1 MLKDTLQNDLKQA
14 MLARDTDRVEVIKG
28 LKSAVLYEEVAQK
41 KRDEGLS
48 DQEIL
53 AVFKRESKKRQD
65 SVTLYQKGGN
75 EAQAEKELFE
85 KSIIDKY
92 LPEQLSEEV
101 VQSMIDGAISEL
113 GLVELSKKDMGK
125 IIGIVKS
132 KAGAEL
138 DGSTLARLVG
148 ARIDG

>member
-14 MLARDTDRVEVIKG
+14 MLARDTDRVEVIKS

-41 KRDEGLS
+41 KREEGLT
-48 DQEIL
+48 DEEIL

-65 SVTLYQKGGN
+65 SADLFEKGGN
-75 EAQAEKELFE
+75 DKQAAKELEE
-85 KSIIDKY
+85 KSVIDSY
-92 LPEQLSEEV
+92 LPAQLSEEA
-101 VQSMIDGAISEL
+101 VQSMIDEAIKEL
-113 GLVELSKKDMGK
+113 GLSELTKQDMGK
-125 IIGIVKS
+125 IIGAVKS

-148 ARIDG
+148 ARING